1 MDFQGLVLVA
11 KVGPV
16 PILTIR
22 KIGSIFSNC
31 VEKPHEGDYRRTMDS
46 TTCNKIRV
54 RFALAGHAGMRGVT
68 CLYR

>member
-1 MDFQGLVLVA
+1 MNVRNLVLVA

-16 PILTIR
+16 PNLTIR

-54 RFALAGHAGMRGVT
+54 RFALAGHAGM
-68 CLYR
+68 

>member
-1 MDFQGLVLVA
+1 MDFRGLVLVA

-54 RFALAGHAGMRGVT
+54 RFALAGHAGM
-68 CLYR
+68 

>member
-1 MDFQGLVLVA
+1 MNVRNLVLVA

-16 PILTIR
+16 PNLTIR